1 MAEFEEAFIRCAFA
15 CWEASG
21 ALLPSQPSADS
32 SSSSSSSSSSP
43 LNPYSPSEPD
53 PVTLLEACAV
63 GTVDWDSRDPECLRE
78 TAYHYCIEGLRIPS
92 KDRGD
97 QGSWGVD
104 FIGSYARTLFAL
116 SEVPLP
122 HSLAVIDLE
131 AIAAADKAAAA
142 QREREAK
149 RLSMLK
155 EDALEEERKKRL
167 EDDRRLAHLDDV
179 DRKYLDSHM
188 GKRTAVSALSTGEK
202 PQKVSEMQAVL
213 DKSRYLCNPSSGIN
227 VLLGGSKEELWPV
240 YATFCSC
247 GDSTNPGKISGPN
260 LFTLLSKLGILNN
273 RIALSDVG
281 MLLHQISSHLHAQ
294 APASM
299 GAFSPVSQDGTDC
312 PSLSFEEF
320 LVFLCAYSKQFY
332 DTSSHT
338 ESDCGDGDTET
349 LSTLS
354 PDPVSLRREAIR
366 LMAVGSKTSPSLSVK
381 PTRHRGSSTTSDP
394 ETCSS
399 PLCVKDISLTETR
412 PYVPISHG
420 TQQQRSYGG
429 TTGLNIIISS
439 DSGVEGGCPSASRA
453 WFTGWRDHMNSSIPF
468 KDLLESNILP
478 MLRGHT
484 ILATPDDARLRDKYS
499 VLFSL
504 EVLLTMQRVEDT
516 LRSVFIG
523 ELDCGSVDSPNS
535 VRSGRSGDSGAGAGT
550 LTSRVIVHALRRI
563 NMVPQVISENEILR
577 LIRDV
582 VPEVDKASSD
592 SKRPTSS
599 QYPPSHSHMP
609 FGASK
614 SPGKGSPTKGSE
626 GDRDYKGEL
635 LFAHLEWV
643 VCMVA
648 FEAMDSAVRL
658 SSTPTNPE
666 VHTIY

>member
-21 ALLPSQPSADS
+21 ALLPLKPPVAS
-32 SSSSSSSSSSP
+32 SSSFSSSSSSP
-43 LNPYSPSEPD
+43 SNSYSPSEPD

-63 GTVDWDSRDPECLRE
+63 GTVDWDYRDPECLRE
-78 TAYHYCIEGLRIPS
+78 TAYHYCIEGLRISS

-131 AIAAADKAAAA
+131 AIAAADKAAAVE
-142 QREREAK
+142 RERESK

-155 EDALEEERKKRL
+155 EDASEEERKKKL
-167 EDDRRLAHLDDV
+167 EDDRRLMHLDDV

-188 GKRTAVSALSTGEK
+188 GKRTAVSALSTVEK
-202 PQKVSEMQAVL
+202 PQRVSEMQAL
-213 DKSRYLCNPSSGIN
+213 MDKSRYLCNASAGIN

-281 MLLHQISSHLHAQ
+281 MLLHQISAHLHAQ

-320 LVFLCAYSKQFY
+320 LVFLCAYSQQFY
-332 DTSSHT
+332 DSSSHT
-338 ESDCGDGDTET
+338 ESDSGDTET

-366 LMAVGSKTSPSLSVK
+366 LMAVGSKTSPSVSVK

-394 ETCSS
+394 ETSSS
-399 PLCVKDISLTETR
+399 PLCGKDISVTEIR
-412 PYVPISHG
+412 PYVPVAQG
-420 TQQQRSYGG
+420 NQQQWSHGG

-468 KDLLESNILP
+468 KELLESNILP
-478 MLRGHT
+478 MLRGQT

-504 EVLLTMQRVEDT
+504 EVLLTMQRVEGT
-516 LRSVFIG
+516 LRSVLIG
-523 ELDCGSVDSPNS
+523 ESDCGSVESPSS
-535 VRSGRSGDSGAGAGT
+535 VRSGRSGDSGGGAGT
-550 LTSRVIVHALRRI
+550 LTCKIIVHALRRI
-563 NMVPQVISENEILR
+563 NMVPQVISESEILR
-577 LIRDV
+577 LIRDI
-582 VPEVDKASSD
+582 VPEGDKASS
-592 SKRPTSS
+592 SS
-599 QYPPSHSHMP
+599 EKPSPLQHPPSPNHMP
-609 FGASK
+609 FGTSK
-614 SPGKGSPTKGSE
+614 SAGKGSPAKSNE
-626 GDRDYKGEL
+626 GDRGYNGEL

-658 SSTPTNPE
+658 SSTPTKPD
-666 VHTIY
+666 VRPMYCV

>member
-21 ALLPSQPSADS
+21 ALLPSESSAAA

-43 LNPYSPSEPD
+43 SNPYSSSEPD

-63 GTVDWDSRDPECLRE
+63 GTVDWDSRDPECLRD

-131 AIAAADKAAAA
+131 AIAVADKAAAA
-142 QREREAK
+142 EKEREAK
-149 RLSMLK
+149 RLSMLQ
-155 EDALEEERKKRL
+155 EDALEEEKKKKL
-167 EDDRRLAHLDDV
+167 EEDRRLAHLDDE

-202 PQKVSEMQAVL
+202 PLQVSEMQAL
-213 DKSRYLCNPSSGIN
+213 MDKSKYLGNASVGIN
-227 VLLGGSKEELWPV
+227 LLLGGSKEELWPV

-260 LFTLLSKLGILNN
+260 LFTLLSKLGLLNN

-281 MLLHQISSHLHAQ
+281 MLLHQISAHLHAQ
-294 APASM
+294 APVSM
-299 GAFSPVSQDGTDC
+299 GAFSPVSQDSTDC

-320 LVFLCAYSKQFY
+320 LVFLCAYSQQY
-332 DTSSHT
+332 YESSSHT
-338 ESDCGDGDTET
+338 GSDCGDTET

-366 LMAVGSKTSPSLSVK
+366 LMAVGSKTSPSVSVK

-394 ETCSS
+394 ETCST
-399 PLCVKDISLTETR
+399 PLYTKDISISDSR
-412 PYVPISHG
+412 PYVPLLSQG
-420 TQQQRSYGG
+420 NQQQQRGYGG
-429 TTGLNIIISS
+429 STGLNIIISS
-439 DSGVEGGCPSASRA
+439 DSGVEGGLPSASRT
-453 WFTGWRDHMNSSIPF
+453 WFAGWREHMNSSVAF
-468 KDLLESNILP
+468 KDLLESNISP

-499 VLFSL
+499 VLYSL
-504 EVLLTMQRVEDT
+504 EVLLAMQRVEDT
-516 LRSVFIG
+516 LRSVFIC
-523 ELDCGSVDSPNS
+523 ELQCDSVDSPDS
-535 VRSGRSGDSGAGAGT
+535 VRSGRSEDSGLGTGT
-550 LTSRVIVHALRRI
+550 LNSKIIINALRRI

-577 LIRDV
+577 LIRDI
-582 VPEVDKASSD
+582 VPEMDKTTNCSTKPLPS
-592 SKRPTSS
+592 PC
-599 QYPPSHSHMP
+599 PPSPSHNP
-609 FGASK
+609 FGDSR
-614 SPGKGSPTKGSE
+614 SPRKGSPTKLCE
-626 GDRDYKGEL
+626 GDKCYNGEL

-658 SSTPTNPE
+658 SSTPTDPE
-666 VHTIY
+666 V